1 MKKVGLIYF
10 IIFISFYACKKENI
24 ELNSSDFV
32 QIGNYEE
39 MIKNSYDTLLIGG
52 YNSAKFI
59 DLDINNDS
67 INDFRLKSEIW
78 GSPSLGQHPQ
88 ASIICLHENCLIKGL
103 MINDTTFYSYFVNT
117 YYGENGSPVY
127 IQYYHTYSNQRINND
142 DSIFSVQT
150 NGFKINFLNESDI
163 IYNSEEYNSD
173 KFVLTEGWSATVNG
187 PYPNLTNDTVYYY
200 YETHYYN
207 SNVIPDDRLS
217 YIGIKLNYSD
227 KEKIG
232 WIKLGV
238 IDDYK
243 IILLET
249 AVQK

>member
-1 MKKVGLIYF
+1 MKKGGLIF
-10 IIFISFYACKKENI
+10 LIIIISVYACKKENLGI
-24 ELNSSDFV
+24 NSSDFV
-32 QIGNYEE
+32 QIANYEN
-39 MIKNSYDTLLIGG
+39 MIRNSYDTIIMGG
-52 YNSAKFI
+52 YNEALSI
-59 DLDINNDS
+59 DLDLNKDGV
-67 INDFRLKSEIW
+67 NDFRLRSEIW
-78 GSPSLGQHPQ
+78 GSPGMGLHPE
-88 ASIICLHENCLIKGL
+88 ASILSLNENCLINGQL
-103 MINDTTFYSYFVNT
+103 LNDTTFYSYFVHT
-117 YYGENGSPVY
+117 YYGENGSPFY
-127 IQYYHTYSNQRINND
+127 IQYYHTYSNQRINDD

-163 IYNSEEYNSD
+163 IYNSEEYHSD
-173 KFVLTEGWSATVNG
+173 RFVLTEGWSATVNG
-187 PYPNLTNDTVYYY
+187 PYPNLTNDTVRSY

-217 YIGIKLNYSD
+217 YIGIKLNYSY

-249 AVQK
+249 AVRK